1 MGRLTVA
8 VSVFTGLILMLSA
21 CTQESD
27 TDIESATKLSETSPT
42 LRIAAAAN
50 LSDVLPDII
59 KGYQAD
65 KALDDQSIDVTYA
78 SSGKLY
84 TQIKAGAPYDI
95 YLSANQ
101 EFPAKL
107 AKEKASQVNG
117 SNDTA
122 YQPFT
127 YTQGQ
132 LALYSVSKPLD
143 KIYTASLS
151 DVLMNDD
158 NAKIT
163 IANPELAPYGTSAK
177 AYLQSQHIYEFLS
190 QKKRIIQAENIS
202 QAFQYA
208 HTASVDYGFVAQ
220 SQLVAI
226 KAEPEQFM
234 TLKPDTYPAILQDG
248 IVISD
253 SNRAVDF
260 SDYLRSAVGQQ
271 YFSQAGYLSVQ

>member
-117 SNDTA
+117 SNDTT
-122 YQPFT
+122 YQLFT

-132 LALYSVSKPLD
+132 LALYSVSKPL
-143 KIYTASLS
+143 
-151 DVLMNDD
+151 
-158 NAKIT
+158 
-163 IANPELAPYGTSAK
+163 
-177 AYLQSQHIYEFLS
+177 
-190 QKKRIIQAENIS
+190 
-202 QAFQYA
+202 
-208 HTASVDYGFVAQ
+208 
-220 SQLVAI
+220 
-226 KAEPEQFM
+226 
-234 TLKPDTYPAILQDG
+234 
-248 IVISD
+248 
-253 SNRAVDF
+253 
-260 SDYLRSAVGQQ
+260 
-271 YFSQAGYLSVQ
+271 